1 MQCSLTV
8 YRNQSRPHQVHLVA
22 HQDDGVVS
30 VGALHQVQLQLGLG
44 DGQTGGVG
52 DAEDDEGG
60 LGVQLTGV
68 ALNEDEFRLDI
79 LQHDADTGLVGGL
92 ARVVGVDIV
101 RVEELLSQS
110 CLPNPRPSNQLDAGG
125 KYHYRSCQS
134 GHFVVLKGSR
144 QPDIVFT
151 LF

>member
-1 MQCSLTV
+1 M
-8 YRNQSRPHQVHLVA
+8 YRDQSGPDQVHLVA

-30 VGALHQVQLQLGLG
+30 VGALHHVLLQLGLG
-44 DGQTGGVG
+44 HGEAGGVG

-68 ALNEDEFRLDI
+68 AVYEDEFRLHI
-79 LQHDADTGLVGGL
+79 LQHDADTGLEGGL

-101 RVEELLSQS
+101 GVEELLPQS
-110 CLPNPRPSNQLDAGG
+110 CFPDPWPSYQLDAGG
-125 KYHYRSCQS
+125 KYHYRNCQPLS
-134 GHFVVLKGSR
+134 GHFVVLTGSR
-144 QPDIVFT
+144 IVFT